1 MSDQIETF
9 ARAQG
14 NVTALVVPWESS
26 ATTLSMAVTAV
37 KSDGWAIEH
46 TNLGT
51 ITLDARTSD
60 ATRVAIVGHDLDHEN
75 KVKLT
80 ALFDQFA
87 RDVQQRLTAG
97 AGVGTDPG
105 TDRNE
110 RALDAVGRRDDRASR
125 R

>member
-1 MSDQIETF
+1 MSVEFLAQDSPRAVADVIEQH
-9 ARAQG
+9 ARALA

-51 ITLDARTSD
+51 ITLTADED

-80 ALFDQFA
+80 ALFEQFA
-87 RDVQQRLTAG
+87 RDVQQRLAG
-97 AGVGTDPG
+97 
-105 TDRNE
+105 DRP
-110 RALDAVGRRDDRASR
+110 R
-125 R
+125 

>member
-1 MSDQIETF
+1 MEFSAQGSPKSVSDQIETF

-51 ITLDARTSD
+51 ITLTAAEG
-60 ATRVAIVGHDLDHEN
+60 ATRVAIVGHDLEHGN

-87 RDVQQRLTAG
+87 RDVQQRLAAG
-97 AGVGTDPG
+97 HGVG
-105 TDRNE
+105 DRPQ
-110 RALDAVGRRDDRASR
+110 
-125 R
+125 